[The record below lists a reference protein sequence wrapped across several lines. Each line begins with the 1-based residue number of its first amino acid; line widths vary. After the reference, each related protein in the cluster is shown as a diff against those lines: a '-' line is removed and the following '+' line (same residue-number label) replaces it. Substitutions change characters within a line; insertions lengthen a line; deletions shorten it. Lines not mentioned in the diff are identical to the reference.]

1 MFRLSVSSHHFT
13 FFGMT
18 FRTAAVVS
26 PVVSGASGIL
36 VNVKLRNETRHLKCK
51 ALSSMRSAMTAFN
64 SLDEDGR
71 PSRVLIHLQHAFEML
86 LKAALVQDK
95 VPVFDKETGRS
106 IGFLKCVNRGGPRPL
121 GLSDEEAGT
130 LRTINAMRDQEQH
143 WYTIVEEGLLY
154 LYTRA
159 GVTLFDDLL
168 HRVFGERLAD
178 HLPLRVLPIGTEP
191 PQDFQ
196 TLVDREYA
204 NIAGLLKP
212 GRRARAEADARSVHC
227 WRWRRKS
234 TRRPRSVTP
243 MSAA

>member
-1 MFRLSVSSHHFT
+1 
-13 FFGMT
+13 MT